1 MNDALRSA
9 VSAALILSP
18 CVTPA
23 SLAAQ
28 STHQVPLSPTN
39 IHWGYYDA
47 TIAPVLTVRSGDQ
60 IAFESL
66 LARGLGRLRL
76 AGFAEDRFLPSMLA
90 VETGVTERVGSHP
103 LTGPIYVDGA
113 EPGDVL
119 EVRFLDIGFL
129 TPYGVSGFVPGGGT
143 LPDDFPYA
151 GLRRFEIDTTAL
163 TATMGIEG
171 VVIPVRP
178 FFLKK

>member
-1 MNDALRSA
+1 
-9 VSAALILSP
+9 
-18 CVTPA
+18 
-23 SLAAQ
+23 
-28 STHQVPLSPTN
+28 
-39 IHWGYYDA
+39 
-47 TIAPVLTVRSGDQ
+47 
-60 IAFESL
+60 
-66 LARGLGRLRL
+66 
-76 AGFAEDRFLPSMLA
+76 MLA

-163 TATMGIEG
+163 TAIMGIEAMTEKTLERLPKLKILINHLTGLIING
-171 VVIPVRP
+171 VPAEAVWAKQVRAAANRHAR
-178 FFLKK
+178 FLRSPLP